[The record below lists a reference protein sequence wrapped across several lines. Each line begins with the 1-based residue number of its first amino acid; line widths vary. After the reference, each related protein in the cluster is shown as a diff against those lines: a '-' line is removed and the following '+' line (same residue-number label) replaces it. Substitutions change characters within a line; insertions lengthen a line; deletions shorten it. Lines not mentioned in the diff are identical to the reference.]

1 MRLGIVRGNV
11 VLSLAVPSL
20 SGTRF
25 LIVEPVTKDALA
37 AQDGTGGGK
46 QLVVADH
53 LAPAEGQMIA
63 FVEGREAANP
73 YWPGRAPVD
82 AYVSLLVDT
91 VDYQPPAA
99 ALKPSDP
106 TPPSAGTRTGGQRSR
121 TDHGAR
127 ANKDRNST

>member
-11 VLSLAVPSL
+11 VLSLSDPSL
-20 SGTRF
+20 VGTRF
-25 LIVEPVTKDALA
+25 LIVEPVTAQALA

-46 QLVVADH
+46 QLIVADH

-82 AYVSLLVDT
+82 AYCSLLVDT
-91 VDYQPPAA
+91 VDYHPPGAKA
-99 ALKPSDP
+99 ESQN
-106 TPPSAGTRTGGQRSR
+106 RTSPGKG
-121 TDHGAR
+121 
-127 ANKDRNST
+127 

>member
-1 MRLGIVRGNV
+1 MRLGVVRGNV
-11 VLSLAVPSL
+11 VLSMAVPSL
-20 SGTRF
+20 NGTRF
-25 LIVEPVTKDALA
+25 LIVEPVTSLALA

-82 AYVSLLVDT
+82 AYSSLLVDT
-91 VDYQPPAA
+91 VDYHPPPPAV
-99 ALKPSDP
+99 KKRDP
-106 TPPSAGTRTGGQRSR
+106 MSRPAGIHAGDRDSR
-121 TDHGAR
+121 AR
-127 ANKDRNST
+127 